1 MSVEGLMLDLG
12 MNVDQPSWS
21 LEGLYVEATYL
32 ETFPVAGRVEL
43 SRVAYG
49 GGVKHTI
56 VLTNPIT
63 VYGAVRDRVIVE
75 HQNVTRVKSNT
86 EVYSPFETVNS

>member
-1 MSVEGLMLDLG
+1 
-12 MNVDQPSWS
+12 MNWN

-32 ETFPVAGRVEL
+32 ETFPVEGRVEL

-49 GGVKHTI
+49 GRVNHTI
-56 VLTNPIT
+56 VLNNPIN
-63 VYGAVRDRVIVE
+63 VYGAVRDRVIIE
-75 HQNVTRVKSNT
+75 HQTVTRVKSNT